1 MPKKYFFLLF
11 LNFHFITYG
20 QENYPVPPKNS
31 NSLFYIQHSNN
42 FNTYVYDVN
51 LKNSQLN
58 TKKPIKEYRI
68 LYTKN
73 AEVKPLTPT
82 QKRLAYGMVLLN
94 ADDNSFKFR
103 LAASS
108 KLVFNLEKKNNR
120 YKIFVYHNT
129 TKIYLDR
136 MLLNINGT
144 GLSTEIKSV
153 ILYGKDYNTNKKI
166 EIKVED
172 F

>member
-1 MPKKYFFLLF
+1 
-11 LNFHFITYG
+11 
-20 QENYPVPPKNS
+20 
-31 NSLFYIQHSNN
+31 
-42 FNTYVYDVN
+42 
-51 LKNSQLN
+51 
-58 TKKPIKEYRI
+58 
-68 LYTKN
+68 
-73 AEVKPLTPT
+73 
-82 QKRLAYGMVLLN
+82 MVLLN

-120 YKIFVYHNT
+120 YKIFVNHNT

-136 MLLNINGT
+136 MFLNINGT

-153 ILYGKDYNTNKKI
+153 ILYGEDYNTNKKI